1 MIADPAVRGNSAELR
16 QMEILLFTQLIPF
29 LLMIQIVLNSVIGHL
44 LQAISTHT
52 HTHTDTFPHTH
63 DFSLKIPG
71 KE

>member
-1 MIADPAVRGNSAELR
+1 MIADLAVRGNSAELR

-52 HTHTDTFPHTH
+52 HTHRHVSPH
-63 DFSLKIPG
+63 P
-71 KE
+71 

>member
-52 HTHTDTFPHTH
+52 HTHT
-63 DFSLKIPG
+63 
-71 KE
+71 